1 MSLKEGTCPKCSS
14 KEIYTNK
21 KCNPRGERGQI
32 VISGWK
38 WMWIDLYLC
47 MDCGFFEEYVNE
59 EDFREEKNREKI
71 KTTWGKV

>member
-1 MSLKEGTCPKCSS
+1 MSLKEGVCPKCSAT
-14 KEIYTNK
+14 EIYTNK

-38 WMWIDLYLC
+38 WMGIDLYLC

-59 EDFREEKNREKI
+59 RDLRDEKNREKI
-71 KTTWGKV
+71 KVTWDKV